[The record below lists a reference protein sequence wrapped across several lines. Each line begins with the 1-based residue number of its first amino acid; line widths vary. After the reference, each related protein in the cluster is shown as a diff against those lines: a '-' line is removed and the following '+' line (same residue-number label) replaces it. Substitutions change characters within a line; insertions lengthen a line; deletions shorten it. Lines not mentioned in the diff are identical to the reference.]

1 MFVVTIDPDKCVGC
15 GECVKMCPAKILSLV
30 DGKAE
35 ATGEDCLGCQSC
47 AMLCPVEAIIVQEY

>member
-15 GECVKMCPAKILSLV
+15 GECAAACPAKILSIV

-35 ATGEDCLGCQSC
+35 VTGDECMGCQSC
-47 AMLCPVEAIIVQEY
+47 MMMCPVEAIVVQEY